1 MAISRREV
9 FLFMD
14 WNMNTTMM
22 NKSLYNMPV
31 RFSYVPGSFVVSIIS
46 IISIIISIII
56 IRIIPRSGTT

>member
-22 NKSLYNMPV
+22 NKNLCNMPV
-31 RFSYVPGSFVVSIIS
+31 RFSYVHGSFVVSIIS
-46 IISIIISIII
+46 IIICIIIAIIT
-56 IRIIPRSGTT
+56 RSGTA